1 MKFFKIVFLVFI
13 TSTTTVCY
21 NTTLQI
27 HNTPHSLSVESE
39 PDQTFKQ
46 GGYLFGL
53 IDAFETPKIQC
64 AEGKP
69 EILIRRNFW
78 DNVIHWT
85 IGGIYTRR
93 TVQVFCKKE
102 NVDVDQESLGP
113 G

>member
-1 MKFFKIVFLVFI
+1 M
-13 TSTTTVCY
+13 
-21 NTTLQI
+21 
-27 HNTPHSLSVESE
+27 ESE

-53 IDAFETPKIQC
+53 IDAFETPKIRC

-69 EILIRRNFW
+69 EILIRRNFS

-85 IGGIYTRR
+85 IGGIYTQR

-102 NVDVDQESLGP
+102 SANVESVNVDQESLGP

>member
-1 MKFFKIVFLVFI
+1 MKILNTI
-13 TSTTTVCY
+13 LPWIALSISIGCH

-27 HNTPHSLSVESE
+27 HDSQTPLAFPVESK

-46 GGYLFGL
+46 GGYLVGL
-53 IDAFETPKIQC
+53 IDAFETPEIRC

-69 EILIRRNFW
+69 QIHIQRNVL

-93 TVQVFCKKE
+93 TVQVFCQK
-102 NVDVDQESLGP
+102 
-113 G
+113 